1 MTNSSVACFADDT
14 KIFRRVDS
22 ITDAMLL
29 QEDLNNLESWSNSCG
44 LVFNEEKYNS
54 LSITRCNEPIIYP
67 YKIKGKQLTS
77 TPTEKDLGIW
87 IASDLT
93 WSKHVLNRCARA
105 NKLLGYVKRCS
116 GEISNV
122 RARRSLYLSLVRS
135 VFGYSS
141 QVWSPQTVILMQRVK
156 RVQRRA
162 TKYILNLPY
171 LCSETYQE
179 RLVRLHLLPLSY
191 WHKYLDLLFFFKAVN
206 GLINVSSDVLTNA
219 IPQTR
224 TTRSS
229 SGNQTSFRPSKCK
242 TSTYQRSF
250 FIRTTRTW
258 NSLPIALRLYV

>member
-1 MTNSSVACFADDT
+1 MVLRIYMVANSALPTILGATSSTKPVCSGVPQGSILRPVLFLLYVNDLPDAVTNSSVACFADDT
-14 KIFRRVDS
+14 KIFHRVDS

-44 LVFNEEKYNS
+44 LVFNEEKCKS

-105 NKLLGYVKRCS
+105 NKLLGYVKRCA

-141 QVWSPQTVILMQRVK
+141 QVWSPQTVILMQRVE

-171 LCSETYQE
+171 LCSETY
-179 RLVRLHLLPLSY
+179 
-191 WHKYLDLLFFFKAVN
+191 
-206 GLINVSSDVLTNA
+206 
-219 IPQTR
+219 
-224 TTRSS
+224 
-229 SGNQTSFRPSKCK
+229 
-242 TSTYQRSF
+242 
-250 FIRTTRTW
+250 
-258 NSLPIALRLYV
+258 

>member
-1 MTNSSVACFADDT
+1 MDMSKAFDKVSHTALINKLRQYKIGGPLLQWFASYLHGRQQRVTILGAISSKKPVCSGVPQGSILGPVLFLLYVNDLPDAVTNSSVACFADDT
-14 KIFRRVDS
+14 KVFRRVDS

-44 LVFNEEKYNS
+44 LVFNEEECKS

-93 WSKHVLNRCARA
+93 WSKHVLNCCARA

-135 VFGYSS
+135 VLGYSS
-141 QVWSPQTVILMQRVK
+141 QVWSPQTVILMQRVE

-171 LCSETYQE
+171 LCSETY
-179 RLVRLHLLPLSY
+179 
-191 WHKYLDLLFFFKAVN
+191 
-206 GLINVSSDVLTNA
+206 
-219 IPQTR
+219 
-224 TTRSS
+224 
-229 SGNQTSFRPSKCK
+229 
-242 TSTYQRSF
+242 
-250 FIRTTRTW
+250 
-258 NSLPIALRLYV
+258 